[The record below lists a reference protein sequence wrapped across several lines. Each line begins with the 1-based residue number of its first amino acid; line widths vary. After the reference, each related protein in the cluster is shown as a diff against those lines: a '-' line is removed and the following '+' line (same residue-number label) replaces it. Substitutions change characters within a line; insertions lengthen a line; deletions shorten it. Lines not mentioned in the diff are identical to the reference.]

1 MEGLFLRNITAGY
14 GDYDV
19 LTNLQLEIPA
29 RTTLVL
35 LGVSGSGKTT
45 LLKTITGIIK
55 PKKGDIIL
63 AGKTITQL
71 PIEQRNISYLPQ
83 NYGLFP
89 HLNVAGNI
97 AYGLRV
103 RGVSQEEQKKTVA
116 DLLEFMELSGYEKRS
131 VTELSG
137 GQQQRVALARAL
149 AVKPRLMLLDEPLS
163 SIDQATK
170 FEVATHLKNLFST
183 LDIPIILVTHQY
195 EDAQFFGAHVAVM
208 VQGVIEQA
216 GSYDELRAHPKTPFI
231 RKLLIPFTA
240 EIE

>member
-1 MEGLFLRNITAGY
+1 MEGLFLKNITAGY
-14 GDYDV
+14 GANDV
-19 LTNLQLEIPA
+19 LIDLQLEVPA

-63 AGKTITQL
+63 AGKNITEL
-71 PIEQRNISYLPQ
+71 PIEERNISYLPQ

-89 HLNVAGNI
+89 HLTVAGNI

-103 RGVSQEEQKKTVA
+103 RGMSVEMQTKTVA
-116 DLLEFMELSGYEKRS
+116 ELLELWNFPATKKDRLL
-131 VTELSG
+131 ELSG

-149 AVKPRLMLLDEPLS
+149 AVKPKLMLLDEPLS

-170 FEVATHLKNLFST
+170 FDVATHLKKMFSA
-183 LDIPIILVTHQY
+183 LKIPIILVTHQY
-195 EDAQFFGAHVAVM
+195 EDAQFFGTHVAVM
-208 VQGVIEQA
+208 VQGVIEQT
-216 GSYDELRAHPKTPFI
+216 GSYN
-231 RKLLIPFTA
+231 
-240 EIE
+240 